1 MRPGRHGCPE
11 LAGGGL
17 LHTLTVTPW
26 VAITYLVGS
35 SLGGECGTQSTR
47 LGTPALSWVG
57 MGGLGS
63 HRLGAFS
70 HAAILGLAHDQY
82 LCFKN
87 NVERFL
93 VSSGDFTS
101 HSSRAGLKEGIL
113 EGHLVTGRVAGK
125 SQTQKERPA
134 HLCG

>member
-1 MRPGRHGCPE
+1 MRTGGRGCPE

-26 VAITYLVGS
+26 VAIPYLVGLS
-35 SLGGECGTQSTR
+35 PGGECGSQGTR
-47 LGTPALSWVG
+47 PRTPALSWVG
-57 MGGLGS
+57 DEGLGS
-63 HRLGAFS
+63 RRLGAFS
-70 HAAILGLAHDQY
+70 HAAILGLAHDQH

-93 VSSGDFTS
+93 VSSGAFTS

-113 EGHLVTGRVAGK
+113 E
-125 SQTQKERPA
+125 
-134 HLCG
+134 